1 MTEYKYES
9 LLERAQA
16 KLPKKTLEDVRF
28 KIPEITSF
36 VEGNQTIIQN
46 IREVASKLNRD
57 PKHLMKYLSKELAT
71 AGNLE
76 PTRAVF
82 QGKFSS
88 HLLNDRIKAYV
99 NEFIICHE
107 CHKPD
112 TLIVK
117 QERMYYLLC
126 EACGA
131 RAPVRS
137 F

>member
-1 MTEYKYES
+1 MIDYAYES
-9 LLERAQA
+9 LLERAQS

-28 KIPEITSF
+28 KIPELIAF
-36 VEGNQTIIQN
+36 IEGNQTIIQN
-46 IREVASKLNRD
+46 IREVAGKLRRD
-57 PKHLMKYLSKELAT
+57 PKHTMKYLLKELAT

-76 PTRAVF
+76 SNRAVF
-82 QGKFSS
+82 QGKFSTQ
-88 HLLNDRIKAYV
+88 LLNDRIKAYM
-99 NEFIICHE
+99 NEFVICRE
-107 CHKPD
+107 CRKPD
-112 TLIVK
+112 TQIVK